1 MVGDGASVGP
11 GWELDFTPW
20 FDGVFSCVID
30 PFFFSF
36 PRAQKNTPSFR
47 AFLNFFAY
55 RSIVYPLPAQC
66 TVFSLSGYV
75 DRRQL
80 G

>member
-30 PFFFSF
+30 PFFFLAHKKI
-36 PRAQKNTPSFR
+36 PH
-47 AFLNFFAY
+47 
-55 RSIVYPLPAQC
+55 
-66 TVFSLSGYV
+66 LSG
-75 DRRQL
+75 L
-80 G
+80 S